1 VEKAVID
8 ASIIVK
14 WFVEESGSKDA
25 LSIRDRYVEGT
36 LEIIAPSLLHYEVLN
51 TLHFK
56 GLFTPLELH
65 DASSALDSYSFDL
78 RQLNGEYAKAA
89 LRIASAHSISLYDAS
104 YVALACMERRH
115 STQPM
120 AGLPAASQPAR
131 RLGCERQLIGIVALS
146 LCTVAV

>member
-1 VEKAVID
+1 MSGMEKAVID

-104 YVALACMERRH
+104 YVALACMEKAPFYTADGR
-115 STQPM
+115 
-120 AGLPAASQPAR
+120 LAR
-131 RLGCERQLIGIVALS
+131 RVSARSDVS
-146 LCTVAV
+146 VVSVS